1 MFKGIPKFS
10 KSFSW
15 HMNNITNN
23 LNKLKYKTCGG
34 RENFHDFIQDSK
46 RQHLYMLQDLKFNLY
61 LFNNYLIIWN
71 DLFHINSILW

>member
-34 RENFHDFIQDSK
+34 REKFHDFIQDSK
-46 RQHLYMLQDLKFNLY
+46 RQHLYMLQDL
-61 LFNNYLIIWN
+61 
-71 DLFHINSILW
+71 NSISTYSTVT